1 MMFAIKTRT
10 GISNSTSSTVAGILL
25 PEEGTNTE
33 NLCSKSYGKRE
44 RDNAISTCN
53 FGSVF

>member
-1 MMFAIKTRT
+1 MFAIKTRT